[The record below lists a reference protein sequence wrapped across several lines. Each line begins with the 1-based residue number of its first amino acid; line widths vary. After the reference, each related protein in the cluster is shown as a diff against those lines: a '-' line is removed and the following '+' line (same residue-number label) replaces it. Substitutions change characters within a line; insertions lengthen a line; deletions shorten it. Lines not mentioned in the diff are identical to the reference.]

1 MAEACIHLMNH
12 FSPTKEQNENGEIF
26 FNIGTGK
33 DLQIRALAELIQKT
47 VGYSGEIVWDTSR
60 PNGTPRKLLDVS
72 RIEATGWK
80 YTTELEDGV
89 QKAYEWFLENNS

>member
-1 MAEACIHLMNH
+1 MAGACIHLMNH

-33 DLQIRALAELIQKT
+33 DLQIRALAELIRKT
-47 VGYSGEIVWDTSR
+47 VGYPGEIVWDTSR

-72 RIEATGWK
+72 HIEATGWK

-89 QKAYEWFLENNS
+89 RKVYEWFLHSLA